1 VCVSLCCHFWGV
13 PHSKTTSRLSIS
25 CRELF
30 REHAEMYVIELMQS
44 VVQSFG
50 LTSEIWTAQSEVLP
64 LAACVRSPASS
75 WWGLCFHLM
84 HGN

>member
-1 VCVSLCCHFWGV
+1 
-13 PHSKTTSRLSIS
+13 
-25 CRELF
+25 
-30 REHAEMYVIELMQS
+30 MYVIELMQS